1 MATRCLYRPIFP
13 CPPRHQSCCYLV
25 QAGSDS
31 APTRDGVA
39 LLPPQCLQPLTKRR
53 KPSQPV
59 LFWHWLQCDFFFWTQ
74 SGEIKK
80 ATAAEIQIQGSCYN
94 GWYHPKYLKQH
105 QLCSLFSV
113 RCLWRCPQWTG
124 CPWSAV
130 EEPWYAQLPGKE
142 KVCAISKVLSC
153 YRVSSVT
160 SRNQGHSSGSHRL
173 RLLRRNFLLCCFWN
187 IYCLDQTL
195 PGLTSEAMGGHIHPE
210 NVSTVPDLDFEHPIS
225 QSIKSL
231 QHYYF

>member
-1 MATRCLYRPIFP
+1 MPLQAHISLSS
-13 CPPRHQSCCYLV
+13 PPLV
-25 QAGSDS
+25 
-31 APTRDGVA
+31 
-39 LLPPQCLQPLTKRR
+39 LLPPSSGRLWLCSHSWWCRSAASTVSTAAYQEEKTLTT
-53 KPSQPV
+53 SII
-59 LFWHWLQCDFFFWTQ
+59 LALTAMWFFFWTQ

-80 ATAAEIQIQGSCYN
+80 ATAAEIHIQGSCYN
-94 GWYHPKYLKQH
+94 GWYHPKYLKQRR
-105 QLCSLFSV
+105 LCSLFSV

-187 IYCLDQTL
+187 IYCLDQTF
-195 PGLTSEAMGGHIHPE
+195 PDLTSEAMGGHIHPE